1 MSDTILLVDDEI
13 DLINGIKRS
22 ILPQIKCEILT
33 ATSGKEAL
41 ELIQSNAIDLVL
53 TDISMPG
60 VDGME
65 LLQSIMDFDDN
76 VTVIMMTAFGTIDN
90 AVKALKIGAYDFV
103 QKPLD
108 FDHLVRLIRKG
119 IEHNRL
125 VRENTRLQRKICEKA
140 PLENL
145 VGTSKAMQTVH
156 AQIQTLAKTDVPV
169 LIVGETGTGK
179 DLAAQAIHALSNRRH
194 KELVTV
200 NCPAL
205 PEGLLES
212 ELFGHTK
219 GSFTGAIQNKK
230 GLFDQADGGTIFL
243 DEIGDLPKS
252 LQTKL
257 LRVLQSN
264 EVKPVGANHSHHTNT
279 RVLAATNQD
288 LAAKIESGEF
298 RADLYYRLKVTSLM
312 MPSLREISN
321 DIPLLVKYFLEKT
334 ACELNIETKTTSAD
348 VLAFLISREWPGNT
362 RELENTIRGWTAT
375 LSDSFIQIE
384 HIRDN
389 GKSLNESAVD
399 LLGEETYKD
408 LKDKA
413 IENFTRSYLTKLL
426 TRTQGNVTLSAKI
439 SGIKRQSLQK
449 IINRYGID
457 IDTYRKKAE

>member
-1 MSDTILLVDDEI
+1 MSDMILLVDDEI
-13 DLINGIKRS
+13 DLTNGIKRS
-22 ILPQIKCEILT
+22 ISPKIDCDVLT
-33 ATSGKEAL
+33 AASGKEAL
-41 ELIQSNAIDLVL
+41 DLIEAKAVDLVL

-60 VDGME
+60 MDGLE

-76 VTVIMMTAFGTIDN
+76 VTVIMMTAYGTIDN
-90 AVKALKIGAYDFV
+90 AVKALKMGAYDFV

-108 FDHLVRLIRKG
+108 FDYLVRLIRKG

-125 VRENTRLQRKICEKA
+125 VRENTRLQRKICEQA

-145 VGTSKAMQTVH
+145 VGSSKAMQTVRT
-156 AQIQTLAKTDVPV
+156 QIQTLAKTDVPV

-179 DLAAQAIHALSNRRH
+179 DLAAQAIHALSHRRH

-219 GSFTGAIQNKK
+219 GSFTGALQNKK
-230 GLFDQADGGTIFL
+230 GLFDQADDGTIFL
-243 DEIGDLPKS
+243 DEIGDLPNS

-264 EVKPVGANHSHHTNT
+264 EVKPVGANLSHHTNT
-279 RVLAATNQD
+279 RILAATNQD
-288 LAAKIESGEF
+288 LAAKIESGNF
-298 RADLYYRLKVTSLM
+298 RADLFYRLNVTSLL
-312 MPSLREISN
+312 MPPLREISD

-348 VLAFLISREWPGNT
+348 VLTFLISREWPGNT

-375 LSDSFIQIE
+375 LSENVIQIE
-384 HIRDN
+384 HISAFGN
-389 GKSLNESAVD
+389 PLTESAGD
-399 LLGEETYKD
+399 LMGEETYKD
-408 LKDKA
+408 LKDRA
-413 IENFTRSYLTKLL
+413 IEKFTRSYLTKLL

-457 IDTYRKKAE
+457 IESYRKKLE